1 MDARL
6 IDRIEKNM
14 ERGASALLAGA
25 VGFAVYMMLRAWVD
39 QSEVAACTVAAVALA
54 YLLSRRALNI
64 AGCKPR
70 LAVPVFDLREFDTSD
85 SGELLLTQPMQDE
98 PLLKDADQHDELVL
112 TDAERLGDELV
123 LTQKDRLQ
131 PAHSGDPLLLD
142 DILAELGPDSR
153 VVRLF
158 DRKTMPTPG
167 QLKSRID
174 GHLGQG
180 AAPAGASDAS
190 QALADALAELR
201 RSLR

>member
-6 IDRIEKNM
+6 IDRIEKNV

-25 VGFAVYMMLRAWVD
+25 VGFAVCMMLRAWID

-64 AGCKPR
+64 AGRKPR

-85 SGELLLTQPMQDE
+85 IGELLLTQPMPDE
-98 PLLKDADQHDELVL
+98 LLLKGADQHDELVL

-123 LTQKDRLQ
+123 LTQADRVE
-131 PAHSGDPLLLD
+131 PAHSGDPLVLN

-174 GHLGQG
+174 DHLGQG
-180 AAPAGASDAS
+180 SAPAGASDAS

>member
-1 MDARL
+1 MEAWL

-39 QSEVAACTVAAVALA
+39 QSEVAACTVAAVAVA

-64 AGCKPR
+64 AGSKPR
-70 LAVPVFDLREFDTSD
+70 LAVPVFDLREFDTTD
-85 SGELLLTQPMQDE
+85 CGELLLTQPMQDE
-98 PLLKDADQHDELVL
+98 LLLTDADQHDELVL

-123 LTQKDRLQ
+123 LTQADRVE
-131 PAHSGDPLLLD
+131 PTHSGDPLVLD
-142 DILAELGPDSR
+142 DILSELGPDSR

-158 DRKTMPTPG
+158 DRKAMPTPG

-174 GHLGQG
+174 SHLGQG
-180 AAPAGASDAS
+180 SAPAGASDAS